1 MFKNMNKESSIK
13 YFLYATFI
21 LLCSYIII
29 NLICYRSNNMEL
41 AKTVGHSI
49 GATIWIL
56 ILALILAAI
65 VHFILGDGI
74 WTVLGFYIL
83 IALFPRIITNV
94 EDTKSSAI
102 VGSILTIVFLYLIIT
117 FIFPMIFGPNI
128 GFPYSMLGLGPFVT
142 GLIVMILVDL
152 ISVSLS

>member
-1 MFKNMNKESSIK
+1 
-13 YFLYATFI
+13 
-21 LLCSYIII
+21 
-29 NLICYRSNNMEL
+29 MEL